1 MNRTQNR
8 RRRGIKVPVASMGDI
23 AFLLI
28 IFFMICSNFARD
40 AHLDLTPPLAP
51 DLETLEESN
60 ISVSIDVEGRIY
72 IQGEEVAGAEAVEAA
87 VRAWIAGRPSDEQHL
102 VLFKCDAAVD
112 KEVFE
117 PVLDAISQAGGVIA
131 AVGDR
136 LQE

>member
-1 MNRTQNR
+1 
-8 RRRGIKVPVASMGDI
+8 MGDI

-28 IFFMICSNFARD
+28 IFFMICSNFAKD

-60 ISVSIDVEGRIY
+60 LSVSIDVEGRIY
-72 IQGEEVAGAEAVEAA
+72 VQGVEVAGAEAVESAVAA
-87 VRAWIAGRPSDEQHL
+87 WVAGRPADEQKL
-102 VLFKCDAAVD
+102 VLFKCDAEVD
-112 KEVFE
+112 KAVFE

-136 LQE
+136 LRE